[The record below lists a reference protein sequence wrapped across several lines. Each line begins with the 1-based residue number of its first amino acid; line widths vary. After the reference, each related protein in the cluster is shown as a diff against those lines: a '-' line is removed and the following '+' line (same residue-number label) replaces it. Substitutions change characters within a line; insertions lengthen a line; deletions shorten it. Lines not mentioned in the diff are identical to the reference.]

1 MGIDLGLDNLATCVI
16 TDGASFIIDGKSL
29 KSINHQYNK
38 RVAHLSAIAKRQ
50 EMDTYTNLQCR
61 LTIQRNNRVRDY
73 INKAARYIIDYCI
86 EHGIGTLVVGHTS

>member
-16 TDGASFIIDGKSL
+16 TDGVSFIIDGKSL

-50 EMDTYTNLQCR
+50 EMDTYTNY
-61 LTIQRNNRVRDY
+61 TKV
-73 INKAARYIIDYCI
+73 A
-86 EHGIGTLVVGHTS
+86 